1 MKLTHRAKALF
12 SILIAAVTSFVIAS
26 PALAAGEGAPEPARG
41 PVDVLAI
48 LVTGVVV
55 LVIVI
60 FLATVL
66 SNLLGK
72 RG

>member
-26 PALAAGEGAPEPARG
+26 PALAAGEGAPEPG

-60 FLATVL
+60 VLATVL